1 MTEERGYELLK
12 ENAELKSELLM
23 IKQEMTQL
31 RRMIFGS
38 KSERFVPAQNPD
50 QLSLDITPEEPSEV
64 TAIPQKKKIE
74 AYDRKVPS
82 DQKIHPVRQGFPEH
96 LPREITIIKPEGD
109 LSGCKKM
116 GEEITEVLDLIEPK
130 FFVKRF
136 VREKY
141 VHEQTGKI
149 SIGELPS
156 RAIDKSLF
164 GENLI
169 AQIIT
174 NKYVDHLPLY
184 RQIERFKRDGMTLSA
199 STLNDTVKNSCG
211 LLKPLYQHLREQVL
225 SDDYLQVDE
234 TPIKVLDPSTKGKT
248 HRGYHCEY
256 RDWETDRKSVV

>member
-96 LPREITIIKPEGD
+96 LP
-109 LSGCKKM
+109 
-116 GEEITEVLDLIEPK
+116 
-130 FFVKRF
+130 
-136 VREKY
+136 
-141 VHEQTGKI
+141 
-149 SIGELPS
+149 
-156 RAIDKSLF
+156 
-164 GENLI
+164 
-169 AQIIT
+169 
-174 NKYVDHLPLY
+174 
-184 RQIERFKRDGMTLSA
+184 
-199 STLNDTVKNSCG
+199 
-211 LLKPLYQHLREQVL
+211 
-225 SDDYLQVDE
+225 
-234 TPIKVLDPSTKGKT
+234 
-248 HRGYHCEY
+248 
-256 RDWETDRKSVV
+256 